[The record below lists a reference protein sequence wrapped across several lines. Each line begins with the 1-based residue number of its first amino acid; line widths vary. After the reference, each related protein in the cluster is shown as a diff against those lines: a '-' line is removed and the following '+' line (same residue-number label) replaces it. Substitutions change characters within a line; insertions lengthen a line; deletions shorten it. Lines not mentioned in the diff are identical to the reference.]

1 MQLWQAE
8 RLLKW
13 KAKRENAVKK
23 TKTKQTLMDLYRMFT
38 AVTHTVK
45 VLTQCCA
52 VGVEVDNRVAFS
64 RI

>member
-1 MQLWQAE
+1 MQVWQAE

-23 TKTKQTLMDLYRMFT
+23 TTLMDSYRMFT

-52 VGVEVDNRVAFS
+52 VGVKVDNRVAFS

>member
-1 MQLWQAE
+1 MESKE
-8 RLLKW
+8 RKCS
-13 KAKRENAVKK
+13 KK

>member
-1 MQLWQAE
+1 
-8 RLLKW
+8 
-13 KAKRENAVKK
+13 
-23 TKTKQTLMDLYRMFT
+23 MDLYRMFT